1 MGARAP
7 MSDSQEIWRLRKPA
21 WRPPSAAAISLT
33 SSNWA
38 EGLRS
43 MKLATV
49 SITRA

>member
-1 MGARAP
+1 MGASAP
-7 MSDSQEIWRLRKPA
+7 MSDSQEIWRLMKPA

-38 EGLRS
+38 EGLRC